1 MVAAQNE
8 AKKKNLGV
16 HATEEKHIEKHT
28 RIVTYF
34 SDPGFNAQKL
44 FEETK
49 GIDKPLESI
58 VEYVFSASFIS
69 VYVHRFQAVVKV
81 SMNHLFTPSSADKAI
96 LAEGKAFTEKLLLS
110 RTIGIQF

>member
-1 MVAAQNE
+1 
-8 AKKKNLGV
+8 
-16 HATEEKHIEKHT
+16 
-28 RIVTYF
+28 
-34 SDPGFNAQKL
+34 
-44 FEETK
+44 
-49 GIDKPLESI
+49 
-58 VEYVFSASFIS
+58 VFSASFIS